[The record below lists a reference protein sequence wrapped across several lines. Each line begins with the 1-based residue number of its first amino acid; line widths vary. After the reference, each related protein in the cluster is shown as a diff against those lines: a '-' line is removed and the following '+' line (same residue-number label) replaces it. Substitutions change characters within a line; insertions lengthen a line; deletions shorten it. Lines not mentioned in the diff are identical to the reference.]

1 MEMALGRSFS
11 REYRA
16 DDKKIILNEE
26 AVRQMEIDSP
36 VGKRFTVFGHTGEII
51 GVVRDFNLEPL
62 HKKVEPMILM
72 FLDDWNSRIIARLKP
87 GNLPTTIAYLEKTAK
102 KFAPGF
108 PFEYTFLDDQF
119 DRLYRSEQRLG
130 TLFNIFSIL
139 AIFIASLGLFGLS
152 SFTAE
157 QRTKEM
163 GIRKTFGAS
172 WSNILYLF
180 SKEFAK
186 WVILAN
192 IIAWPAA
199 YLAMDKWLRNFAYR
213 TGIGIEI
220 FFLTALLVLIIALA
234 TVSFQ
239 SIKAALVN
247 PVEALRYE

>member
-1 MEMALGRSFS
+1 MNLSTARSTK
-11 REYRA
+11 RA
-16 DDKKIILNEE
+16 KEIGLRKVVGTKRTHII
-26 AVRQMEIDSP
+26 RQ
-36 VGKRFTVFGHTGEII
+36 FFGESIEII

-87 GNLPTTIAYLEKTAK
+87 GSLPATIAYLENTAK

-108 PFEYTFLDDQF
+108 PFEYTFLAEEF

-163 GIRKTFGAS
+163 SIRKTFGAS
-172 WSNILYLF
+172 WSNILFLF
-180 SKEFAK
+180 SKAFAK
-186 WVILAN
+186 WVLLAN
-192 IIAWPAA
+192 LIAWPAA

-213 TGIGIEI
+213 TGMGIEI
-220 FFLTALLVLIIALA
+220 FFLSALLVLIIAMA

-247 PVEALRYE
+247 PAKAFRYE